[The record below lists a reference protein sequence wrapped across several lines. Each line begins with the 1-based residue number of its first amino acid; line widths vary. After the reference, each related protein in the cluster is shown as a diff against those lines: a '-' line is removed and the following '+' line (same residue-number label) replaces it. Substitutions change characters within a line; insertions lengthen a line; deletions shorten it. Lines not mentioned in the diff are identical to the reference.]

1 MEIGIVGKPNV
12 GKSTFFKALTLADV
26 EIANFPFTTK
36 DANIGIGYVRVECP
50 CREFNLKCRAKNSF
64 CVEGNRFV
72 PVRVIDV
79 AGLVPGAHKGRGLGN
94 KFLDDLRRADVLLHV
109 VDISGRTDE
118 NGNAVDNYNP
128 EKDIEFLENEIDM
141 WFFNVIKRNWA
152 KISGKIRHQGADIIT
167 ELSEQLSGLEVND
180 AQIKESI
187 EKARLEGRREWDDND
202 IMKFSSVM
210 RKISKPILIV
220 ANKIDI
226 DKENFNR
233 LGEKYN
239 MIPTSAESELALKQA
254 ERAGF
259 ISYIPGDSNFHVL
272 RDMEE
277 KQERALDF
285 IREKVLEKFG
295 STGVQNC
302 LNSAVFDI
310 LKMIVVYPVEN
321 ENKFT
326 DSRGNVLPDA
336 YLLPEESTVLDLAYK
351 IHTEIGDKFI
361 GAIDCRTKKRIG
373 KDHLLKNGD
382 IIKIITV
389 CG

>member
-50 CREFNLKCRAKNSF
+50 CREFNIECRPKNSF
-64 CVEGNRFV
+64 CVKGNRFV

-79 AGLVPGAHKGRGLGN
+79 AGLVPGAHEGKGLGN

-118 NGNAVDNYNP
+118 NGEVTDNYDP
-128 EKDIEFLENEIDM
+128 EKDIRFLENEIDM

-152 KISGKIRHQGADIIT
+152 KISNKVRHQGADIVT
-167 ELSEQLSGLEVND
+167 ELSEQLSGLEIND

-187 EKARLEGRREWDDND
+187 EMTGLDGKREWDDND
-202 IMKFSSVM
+202 VMKFSSIL

-226 DKENFNR
+226 DKENFSR
-233 LGEKYN
+233 LSEKYN

-259 ISYIPGDSNFHVL
+259 ISYIPGDSDFEVL
-272 RDMEE
+272 RNMEE
-277 KQERALDF
+277 KQRKALDF
-285 IREKVLEKFG
+285 IRKRMFEEFG

-321 ENKFT
+321 ENRFT
-326 DSRGNVLPDA
+326 DSKGNILPDT

-351 IHTEIGDKFI
+351 VHSEIGDKFI

-373 KDHLLKNGD
+373 KDHLLKNAD
-382 IIKIITV
+382 IIKIITRR
-389 CG
+389 

>member
-50 CREFNLKCRAKNSF
+50 CREFNIECRPKNSF
-64 CVEGNRFV
+64 CVKGNRFV

-79 AGLVPGAHKGRGLGN
+79 AGLVPGAHEGKGLGN

-118 NGNAVDNYNP
+118 NGEVTDNYDP
-128 EKDIEFLENEIDM
+128 EKDIRFLENEIDM

-152 KISGKIRHQGADIIT
+152 KISNKVRHQGADIVT
-167 ELSEQLSGLEVND
+167 ELSEQLSGLEIND

-187 EKARLEGRREWDDND
+187 EMTGLDGKREWDDND
-202 IMKFSSVM
+202 VMKFSSIL

-226 DKENFNR
+226 DKENFSR
-233 LGEKYN
+233 LSEKYN

-259 ISYIPGDSNFHVL
+259 ISYIPGDSDFEVL
-272 RDMEE
+272 RNMEE
-277 KQERALDF
+277 KQRKALDF
-285 IREKVLEKFG
+285 IRKRMFEEFG

-321 ENKFT
+321 ENRFT
-326 DSRGNVLPDA
+326 DSKGNILPDT

-351 IHTEIGDKFI
+351 VHSEIGDKFI

-382 IIKIITV
+382 IIKIITRR
-389 CG
+389 